1 MSGTRPSFVLVHG
14 AWQGSWVWERVAD
27 QLRASGY
34 RVYTPS
40 LTGLGERAHL
50 AGPEI
55 DLETHIADVA
65 GVIEHHELDGIV
77 LCGHSYGGMVVASV
91 ADRLS
96 QRVKSLVFLDAFI
109 PAAGKSLLDMQPP
122 ETAQRMRDE
131 ARTEGDGWRIKRL
144 SGNYFRVANPD
155 DVARLDRRAVDQ
167 PIGTME
173 QKATI
178 SGAWE
183 TVPHLAYIRAAGH
196 RGPFGQFGDR
206 VRGQE
211 KWQYFEVPCG
221 HNVMLDMPEA
231 LTGILL
237 HCAAQAT
244 R

>member
-1 MSGTRPSFVLVHG
+1 MTAFVLVHG
-14 AWQGSWVWERVAD
+14 AWQGNWVWERVAD
-27 QLRASGY
+27 QLRAVGH

-50 AGPEI
+50 AGPEV
-55 DLETHIADVA
+55 DLETHIADVI

-77 LCGHSYGGMVVASV
+77 LCGHSYGGMVVAGA
-91 ADRLS
+91 ADRLH

-109 PAAGKSLLDMQPP
+109 PTPGKSLFDLQPP

-131 ARTEGDGWRIKRL
+131 ARIEGDGWRIKRL
-144 SGNYFRVANPD
+144 SGNYFRVARPE

-173 QKATI
+173 QKANIT
-178 SGAWE
+178 GAWE
-183 TVPHLAYIRAAGH
+183 KIPHLAYIRAAGH

-206 VRGQE
+206 VRHDE
-211 KWQYFEVPCG
+211 RWQYFELPCG
-221 HNVMLDMPEA
+221 HNVMLDLPEA

-237 HCAAQAT
+237 GCAARAAQ
-244 R
+244 